1 MVLSFYRF
9 EYNIYYSMDTY
20 NNLNKVEY
28 DDSNLEHIQSGPD
41 YGQFDSNLAWNLE
54 NCKEYEYQSVI
65 SCSKFTIE
73 PIVLIDL
80 I

>member
-1 MVLSFYRF
+1 MVFLFYRN

-20 NNLNKVEY
+20 ENLNKVEY
-28 DDSNLEHIQSGPD
+28 DDSNLEHSQCGPD
-41 YGQFDSNLAWNLE
+41 YGQTDSILAWNFE
-54 NCKEYEYQSVI
+54 NCKEYQYQSII

-73 PIVLIDL
+73 PIILIDL